1 MLCAKFSRN
10 WPSASGEEDESWQ
23 TAYGQT
29 LWSEIQ
35 TEEKNHISAP
45 IDVDGAMHYPENL
58 SQCKLF

>member
-10 WPSASGEEDESWQ
+10 WPSASEEEDESWQ

-29 LWSEIQ
+29 LWSEFQ

-45 IDVDGAMHYPENL
+45 IDVDSTMHYPVN
-58 SQCKLF
+58 